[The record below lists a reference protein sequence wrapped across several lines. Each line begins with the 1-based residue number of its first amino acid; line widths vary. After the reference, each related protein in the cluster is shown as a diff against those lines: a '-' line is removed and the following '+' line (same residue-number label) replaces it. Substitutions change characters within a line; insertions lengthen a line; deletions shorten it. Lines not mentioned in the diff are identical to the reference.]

1 MGDDPEQLLVNNRA
15 WATRIE
21 SEDPGFF
28 RRLSAQQS
36 PQYLW
41 IGCSDSRVPANQI
54 IGLPPGEIFVH
65 RNVANVILHTD
76 MNCLSVVEFAVKV
89 IKIRHIIVCGHYGCG
104 GVEAAMKGQKTG
116 LVDHWLRGIR
126 DLYEMHQQELDE
138 LEESAALARL
148 CELNVLRQL
157 RSLCQTSILR
167 DVWDEGQHLTVHG
180 WIYSIE
186 DGLLHDLGANVDA
199 ESDLSMLDRS

>member
-1 MGDDPEQLLVNNRA
+1 MADDPQQLLANNKE
-15 WATRIE
+15 WATRLE
-21 SEDPGFF
+21 REDPGFF
-28 RRLSAQQS
+28 RRLTVQQS

-65 RNVANVILHTD
+65 RNVANVVLHTD

-89 IKIRHIIVCGHYGCG
+89 IKVRHIIVCGHYGCG
-104 GVEAAMKGQKTG
+104 GVEAAMKGEKLG

-126 DLYEMHQQELDE
+126 DLYEIHHDELAELDE
-138 LEESAALARL
+138 EGALARL

-167 DVWDEGQHLTVHG
+167 EVWEEGRDLTVHG

-186 DGLLHDLGANVDA
+186 DGLLRDLGANVDA
-199 ESDLSMLDRS
+199 IADLS

>member
-1 MGDDPEQLLVNNRA
+1 MADDPEQLLANNRE
-15 WATRIE
+15 WATRLE

-28 RRLSAQQS
+28 RRLTAQQS

-104 GVEAAMKGQKTG
+104 GVVSAMKGQKKG

-126 DLYEMHQQELDE
+126 DLYEMHQQELAE

-167 DVWDEGQHLTVHG
+167 EVWDEGQHLTVHG

-186 DGLLHDLGANVDA
+186 DGLLHDLGADVDA
-199 ESDLSMLDRS
+199 ESDLSLLDRS